1 MILFAELSKW
11 AVYIYQIPFAIQWFC
26 VFSAILPNYS
36 SCIHYICVI
45 IFILTINIEWLITVC
60 KFYITSK
67 RICKSCSLSL
77 SLSFD
82 IRFGNGGWAG
92 ARRGLGCYQDSMFV
106 CVCGVQVLHYKWKNI
121 YFIFHWELLF
131 LFVCYS
137 NIWFC
142 LKPLHSCF
150 HKDF

>member
-1 MILFAELSKW
+1 MNDWYQYASFTLQVKEYARVVALF
-11 AVYIYQIPFAIQWFC
+11 
-26 VFSAILPNYS
+26 
-36 SCIHYICVI
+36 
-45 IFILTINIEWLITVC
+45 
-60 KFYITSK
+60 
-67 RICKSCSLSL
+67 LSL

-82 IRFGNGGWAG
+82 IKFGNGGGAG
-92 ARRGLGCYQDSMFV
+92 RGLGCYQDSIFV

-150 HKDF
+150 HKDFWTRLILNYISAVYIQYTVIPCSHRLLSLPYYIHP